1 MRGGGKAVRPY
12 LSLQIVSLDK
22 TNLPTDVQFKGYKKV
37 IVQDIALTTNNVC
50 FLKEIFY
57 SPSLKKTYLAPNPA
71 GFEGQFGPSLK
82 ALALTLYFD
91 SGLSEPKLKGLFEQA
106 GVFISSGQI
115 SNLLIT
121 HQQSF
126 HQENQE
132 ILKAGLS
139 SSPWQHID
147 TTATRL
153 NGVTQNCHV
162 LCNPLYTFYC
172 TCYWFLSIPNCHYTT
187 TRLN

>member
-1 MRGGGKAVRPY
+1 MRKNYPLEQLAKYPAACGG
-12 LSLQIVSLDK
+12 D
-22 TNLPTDVQFKGYKKV
+22 D
-37 IVQDIALTTNNVC
+37 
-50 FLKEIFY
+50 
-57 SPSLKKTYLAPNPA
+57 
-71 GFEGQFGPSLK
+71 
-82 ALALTLYFD
+82 
-91 SGLSEPKLKGLFEQA
+91 
-106 GVFISSGQI
+106 
-115 SNLLIT
+115 LLT

-153 NGVTQNCHV
+153 NGVTKNCHV

-172 TCYWFLSIPNCHYTT
+172 TLPHRDRLSTIDALRGGASRAFRFNNDTLTLVQMMNVYANWQTKLK
-187 TRLN
+187 RLPFNQDLSEAEINEFIRVELVGLAGCRREGQKSQSVLD